1 MYCCLSVS
9 YQNSALPSADI
20 LPGLHRS
27 AAPGQLGPMP
37 KRTAVRHCLPTASGT
52 ANRRLSAHG
61 TAQCFGIPCGAR
73 LPVSGGLFPFGCS
86 PAQCGPVPKRTAV
99 RLPSVRR
106 HHAEGCAR
114 PPILPP
120 QRRSQDS
127 LQAEHR
133 CTLPAHPCQRKQPVP
148 SEAHAGIS
156 AFRLRDGVFF
166 RPPSKPPH
174 AGIPCFPL

>member
-9 YQNSALPSADI
+9 CQSGACRLPI
-20 LPGLHRS
+20 FCR
-27 AAPGQLGPMP
+27 AAPFGCSPAQCGPMP

-86 PAQCGPVPKRTAV
+86 PAQCGPVPKANRRAAPLRSPASCR
-99 RLPSVRR
+99 RL
-106 HHAEGCAR
+106 R

-133 CTLPAHPCQRKQPVP
+133 CTLPARPCQRKQPNP
-148 SEAHAGIS
+148 SEAPEGIS
-156 AFRLRDGVFF
+156 AFRLRDGGFF
-166 RPPSKPPH
+166 RPPPKPPH
-174 AGIPCFPL
+174 AGIPCFSL